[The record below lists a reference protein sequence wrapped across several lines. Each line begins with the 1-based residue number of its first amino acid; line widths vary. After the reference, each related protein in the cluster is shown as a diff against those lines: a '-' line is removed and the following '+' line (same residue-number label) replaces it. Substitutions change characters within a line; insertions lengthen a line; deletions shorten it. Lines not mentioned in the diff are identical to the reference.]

1 LKGLG
6 LSHVNDVPS
15 TFLEMSKMTW
25 QTEGIRGFYRGYSC
39 YIVAIMFWMS
49 ALPITTEYFM
59 SAIPELLN
67 GKPKDKKQDGLF
79 FEDDAKE
86 QRPINF

>member
-1 LKGLG
+1 
-6 LSHVNDVPS
+6 
-15 TFLEMSKMTW
+15 
-25 QTEGIRGFYRGYSC
+25 
-39 YIVAIMFWMS
+39 MFWMS

-67 GKPKDKKQDGLF
+67 GKPKEKKQDGLF